1 MENPKYDFSDI
12 ENTEI
17 PQFESDAPLTRKR
30 QKNEDR
36 MELYDWV
43 QCLVTAIVAGILIF
57 VFLVRIMGVIGPS
70 MLKTLVEG
78 DKIVVSDLFYTP
90 KVGDIVVV
98 EKESFGE
105 EPIVKRIIAEAGQ
118 TVDIDFEEGV
128 VYVDGRKL
136 DEPYTNTPT
145 NIQEDFAGEV
155 TVPEGCVF
163 VMGDNRNSSTD
174 SRCDRIGMV
183 DTRCII
189 GKVLMV
195 LIPGNGYDGTRDWS
209 RIGSV
214 YR

>member
-1 MENPKYDFSDI
+1 MEDPKYDFDI
-12 ENTEI
+12 DGIETPEYVD
-17 PQFESDAPLTRKR
+17 DAPLTRK
-30 QKNEDR
+30 KPKHEEK

-70 MLKTLVEG
+70 MLTTLVEG
-78 DKIVVSDLFYTP
+78 DKILVSDLFYTP
-90 KVGDIVVV
+90 QVGDIVVV

-105 EPIVKRIIAEAGQ
+105 EPIVKRVIAEAGQ
-118 TVDIDFEEGV
+118 TVDIDFHNGI
-128 VYVDGRKL
+128 VYVDGVAL

-145 NIQEDFAGEV
+145 NLQEDFTEAQ

-174 SRCDRIGMV
+174 SRCARIGMV

-195 LIPGNGYDGTRDWS
+195 LVPGDGYDGTRDWS